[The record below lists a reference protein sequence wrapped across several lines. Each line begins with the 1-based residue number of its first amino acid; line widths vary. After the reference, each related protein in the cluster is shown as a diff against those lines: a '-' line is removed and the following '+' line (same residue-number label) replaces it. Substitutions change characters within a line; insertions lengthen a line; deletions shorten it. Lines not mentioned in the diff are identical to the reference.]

1 MKRLAYI
8 SFAFFLTLAGCQE
21 EMTDEPCNPAQPDS
35 TAVAEGAYTTFAANQ
50 GGTRTTMRA
59 DGQFSW
65 TVNDNIFVENDAG
78 SYVQA
83 SSTDITTTQTD
94 AEFNFS
100 GDFSHYSYPVRYTGT
115 NNSDHTQVTIS
126 ANQIQSAAGNA
137 DHFGT
142 SGDCG
147 VATAIRKGDHYEF
160 TLEHKASYLV
170 LNPVTAS
177 TPMVDY
183 CYLLGVTVT
192 DLSSNTLCGT
202 YDFDDNG
209 LGNLISGGSSTI
221 SLDLNNERHTPVD
234 KYSSSPWWKDE
245 TGEIKD
251 IDANFHLN
259 KSGLNTAYIVMQP
272 GQHQLRVTYK
282 VAYFRLQETEYD
294 GVWKFKFVDN
304 VKDYSI
310 DYPASEYKPGHF
322 YTMMPKLDLSPQEP
336 RFQYNYSGYHQWDA
350 SGSYWDF
357 LTADPTTDPLVPRNN
372 NESGVFLQSEVKNAS
387 AKSITPREAYNVSGY
402 VAAQNSPFAD
412 ATPNANEMTWYIM
425 AGDVHRDTETLWWMH
440 GYHNQYTLCKDGVWI
455 KKKEHITGYSKD
467 YTYDAGNGQL
477 DLTQGDRPSTAVLDN
492 FSKGFVTVGADDHLH
507 RPSDAE
513 IGNYFF
519 LPDRGYYQTSWKDAS
534 NFELQLKLMG
544 AEGFYW
550 SSTAIKDYDD
560 GSNKKRHAYALEI
573 KDRGAIPSIRLKYQ
587 DQTFEHVLRR
597 YGFIAGYRPYTDPP
611 EPWFQ

>member
-8 SFAFFLTLAGCQE
+8 TFALFLTLAGCQE

-35 TAVAEGAYTTFAANQ
+35 TAVAEGAYTTFAASQ
-50 GGTRTTMRA
+50 GGTRTSMRA

-65 TVNDNIFVENDAG
+65 TVNDNIFVKNDAG

-83 SSTDITTTQTD
+83 NSTDITTTQTD
-94 AEFNFS
+94 AEFNFT

-115 NNSDHTQVTIS
+115 NNTYHTRVTIS
-126 ANQIQSAAGNA
+126 PKQIQSAAGNA

-209 LGNLISGGSSTI
+209 LGNLISPGSSTI
-221 SLDLNNERHTPVD
+221 TLKLDNERLTPVD
-234 KYSSSPWWKDE
+234 NYSALPWWKDE
-245 TGEIKD
+245 TGEIKN

-282 VAYFRLQETEYD
+282 VAYFRLQETEFD
-294 GVWKFKFVDN
+294 GDRWKFKFVDN

-310 DYPASEYKPGHF
+310 TYPASEYKPGYF
-322 YTMMPKLDLSPQEP
+322 YTMMPTLDLSPQEP
-336 RFQYNYSGYHQWDA
+336 MFQYNYSGYHQWDA
-350 SGSYWDF
+350 PDSYWDF
-357 LTADPTTDPLVPRNN
+357 LTNNPTTDSRVPRNN
-372 NESGVFLQSEVKNAS
+372 NESASFLRTSVENS
-387 AKSITPREAYNVSGY
+387 NSFTPRNEYNVSGY
-402 VAAQNSPFAD
+402 VIAQNVPFKD
-412 ATPNANEMTWYIM
+412 VTPNANEMTWYIM
-425 AGDVHRDTETLWWMH
+425 AGDVHRDAETLWWMH
-440 GYHNQYTLCKDGVWI
+440 GFHNQYTLCKDGVWI
-455 KKKEHITGYSKD
+455 KKRQYITD
-467 YTYDAGNGQL
+467 YTDTQTYNAGDGNL
-477 DLTQGDRPSTAVLDN
+477 DLTKDDRPAEAVLN
-492 FSKGFVTVGADDHLH
+492 KFRTEFVTIGDDDHKH
-507 RPSDAE
+507 RPADSE
-513 IGNYFF
+513 IDKYFF
-519 LPDRGYYQTSWKDAS
+519 LPDRGYYMTSWD
-534 NFELQLKLMG
+534 NEYPNYRMELKLMG

-550 SSTAIKDYDD
+550 TSTAIKDYDD
-560 GSNKKRHAYALEI
+560 GKTRRHAYALEI
-573 KDRGAIPSIRLKYQ
+573 NDRGDTPYIRLKYKDIDAEQ
-587 DQTFEHVLRR
+587 VMRR